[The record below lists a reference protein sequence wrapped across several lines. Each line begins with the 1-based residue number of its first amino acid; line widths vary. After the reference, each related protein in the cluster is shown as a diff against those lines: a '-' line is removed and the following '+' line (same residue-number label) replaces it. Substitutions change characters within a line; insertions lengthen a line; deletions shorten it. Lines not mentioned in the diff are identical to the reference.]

1 MSEKA
6 NGLSDDVDPAFDR
19 FYTLRLEIESEL
31 GDCEPPEAY
40 VARYEGTIRRINPD
54 TCRTLEI
61 AGKVR
66 AILVKAAA
74 ALNDDLSLFGDVMDP
89 FDAATADCYSALC
102 SRYAGMWHP
111 RVARALG
118 WELED
123 FDMCI
128 NGDILILDLITVR
141 PKHRGQGLG
150 IKAAH
155 ELIQLLGR
163 GAQVV
168 LCKPF
173 PLQLQDIDHSQDSDE
188 LKRLAL
194 VDFPRDPKRAT
205 ARLRAHWTQV
215 GFRPLGR
222 TAYLVLD
229 GYRYFRPHE

>member
-1 MSEKA
+1 MSERA
-6 NGLSDDVDPAFDR
+6 NRPSYDEDPAFER
-19 FYTLRLEIESEL
+19 FYTLRLEIGSHL
-31 GDCEPPEAY
+31 GDSEPPEAY
-40 VARYEGTIRRINPD
+40 VASYEGTIRRINPD
-54 TCRTLEI
+54 NCRTLEI

-74 ALNDDLSLFGDVMDP
+74 ALHDDLSLFGDVMDP
-89 FDAATADCYSALC
+89 FDATTADCYSALC

-111 RVARALG
+111 RVGRALG
-118 WELED
+118 WEPDD

-150 IKAAH
+150 VKAAH
-155 ELIQLLGR
+155 ELIQLMGR

-168 LCKPF
+168 MCKPF

-188 LKRLAL
+188 LKLLAL
-194 VDFPRDPKRAT
+194 ADFPRDAKRAT
-205 ARLRAHWTQV
+205 ARLKAHWMRV

-222 TAYLVLD
+222 TPYLVLD